1 MVFGTRHLASEAN
14 AYLISGRYLLRKCAL
29 PIVLAALAVVAIHFV
44 ETSWTG
50 LLSDLGLA
58 HTRFGDA
65 LARPVD
71 RATYAVLLQS
81 VAAVTGVFLALY
93 FTAVSTVAATV
104 YTEVPHDIRNLMLR
118 DKLGNFYVRVVAFL
132 SALALFLLV
141 EEASGGAAYH
151 LALPLV
157 ALLAGFAVFAFITLG
172 QRAFYFSDPTVLS
185 QLVVGDFQRW
195 FSDATAGGW
204 RWTDPSFQEHYRKQA
219 RRTLGSLV
227 ALLEFSQTHDFVRD
241 DSERSVLSWILVV
254 LRAYVGK
261 KTTVPTGSRWF
272 GEAYE
277 HPQWYLSESIAL
289 SMATQTAS
297 PLSPTTIPDVNWV
310 EKALLEP
317 VITTVCNDLR
327 QNRGEDAYVTLAA
340 LHPLFQRFG
349 TQLDAQAAIGWV
361 MKLSDRALEAIATAP
376 QHVPEPERNLVS
388 RVASIDM
395 LAGLTVG
402 LEVGLYRRL
411 SDLDVATLT
420 TTLTSTRWERDDAPY
435 KVRMPRPVVE
445 TLEEL
450 QAGIKFES
458 EAQADVR
465 TPNWYVAEIAR
476 NRLAW
481 CAQAEFDACLTHVE
495 TWYSQ
500 TADRLF
506 AMKQPQAAGAVLAR
520 GVELAWKLA
529 RHLDSLSME
538 AHRLGEVGALDDLN
552 RPDWDWPAIGERVK
566 AFRRDILIR
575 MAGSIPALAA
585 EPRVSELPDFLGQ
598 AVHWSGDAA
607 FRALVD
613 NDADLFRELFPAY
626 FGGVLHTVK
635 RLGPQVSEWTDPNT
649 AVTWMSEPIVD
660 LIDLSGYALIYSE
673 YHNNP
678 VPWSIC
684 RDLWDQYLSG
694 DSATTR
700 MRFLAAMCGHHQHLF
715 AISPR
720 SVLRTE
726 REMTTT
732 QLLAQLPHE
741 PGRPGFYDSRVMHD
755 SALIRRIAPSG
766 LHAMA
771 YFDAQDVFVVRY
783 LMTRPDA
790 AGLDF
795 GISDDKVEDLSQ
807 LDDPENDDDEGEPE
821 DR

>member
-1 MVFGTRHLASEAN
+1 
-14 AYLISGRYLLRKCAL
+14 
-29 PIVLAALAVVAIHFV
+29 
-44 ETSWTG
+44 
-50 LLSDLGLA
+50 
-58 HTRFGDA
+58 
-65 LARPVD
+65 
-71 RATYAVLLQS
+71 
-81 VAAVTGVFLALY
+81 
-93 FTAVSTVAATV
+93 
-104 YTEVPHDIRNLMLR
+104 
-118 DKLGNFYVRVVAFL
+118 
-132 SALALFLLV
+132 
-141 EEASGGAAYH
+141 
-151 LALPLV
+151 
-157 ALLAGFAVFAFITLG
+157 
-172 QRAFYFSDPTVLS
+172 
-185 QLVVGDFQRW
+185 
-195 FSDATAGGW
+195 
-204 RWTDPSFQEHYRKQA
+204 
-219 RRTLGSLV
+219 
-227 ALLEFSQTHDFVRD
+227 
-241 DSERSVLSWILVV
+241 
-254 LRAYVGK
+254 
-261 KTTVPTGSRWF
+261 
-272 GEAYE
+272 
-277 HPQWYLSESIAL
+277 
-289 SMATQTAS
+289 
-297 PLSPTTIPDVNWV
+297 
-310 EKALLEP
+310 
-317 VITTVCNDLR
+317 
-327 QNRGEDAYVTLAA
+327 
-340 LHPLFQRFG
+340 
-349 TQLDAQAAIGWV
+349 
-361 MKLSDRALEAIATAP
+361 
-376 QHVPEPERNLVS
+376 
-388 RVASIDM
+388 
-395 LAGLTVG
+395 
-402 LEVGLYRRL
+402 
-411 SDLDVATLT
+411 
-420 TTLTSTRWERDDAPY
+420 
-435 KVRMPRPVVE
+435 MPRPVVE

-649 AVTWMSEPIVD
+649 AVTWMSEPIID